1 MQVSVVYSVGVRC
14 YTESILRRLG
24 LVRFS
29 SIFGSMNVKNWDSL
43 IKCFD
48 TNFHALFDEE
58 NLVCTK
64 NNLKF
69 AEENDKWWPRTL
81 NKVLDDV
88 NDYHSSTIAHHDMGD
103 EDVKLH
109 FQRGIKRLEYIRDN
123 NIPILFV
130 DISMEFDNRHPDK
143 RLAESIIKYGI
154 TNMKII
160 SIWKDGSGRVTE
172 PTLLHADDHH
182 IIYEIRSEGY
192 YAPADESVI
201 NDVLHRHFT
210 FDNLIKVDD
219 ILPAGMPMSG
229 HALNP

>member
-1 MQVSVVYSVGVRC
+1 
-14 YTESILRRLG
+14 
-24 LVRFS
+24 
-29 SIFGSMNVKNWDSL
+29 MNMKNWDAL

-64 NNLKF
+64 NNPKF
-69 AEENDKWWPRTL
+69 AEENEQWWPRTL

-130 DISMEFDNRHPDK
+130 DMSMEFDNRNPDK

-160 SIWKDGSGRVTE
+160 SIWKDSFGGTTE
-172 PTLLHADDHH
+172 PTLLHEDDHH
-182 IIYEIRSEGY
+182 IIYSIRSEGY
-192 YAPADESVI
+192 EAPHDDCI
-201 NDVLHRHFT
+201 IKDVLHRHFK
-210 FDNLIKVDD
+210 FDNLITVDD
-219 ILPAGMPMSG
+219 ILPAGMPMS
-229 HALNP
+229 HRALNP